1 MSDAAVWVYVE
12 DDPRLGPE
20 FYRARDLGRVGA
32 GDPVLQQGLMQL
44 PESLVREWEEAR
56 AAWEKAEAE
65 MRALLKERRK
75 DVVEAIGGFAGYQAA
90 IRADGRGRR

>member
-1 MSDAAVWVYVE
+1 MSGDEVSVYIE

-32 GDPVLQQGLMQL
+32 EDPVLRQGLMQL

-56 AAWEKAEAE
+56 AAWEKAQAE

-75 DVVEAIGGFAGYQAA
+75 DVVEAVGSFAGYQAA
-90 IRADGRGRR
+90 IRADGRSRR